1 MKTISVLKA
10 TFNQED
16 IIDEAIENIKAC
28 SHPGVN
34 FSIRDDCSSDNTAK
48 ILKSSQL
55 PNIDLEINNSNMGAA
70 ENSKLLLAESDSDY
84 IAFSAGDDFINPASL
99 FLAMK

>member
-16 IIDEAIENIKAC
+16 IVLEAIENIRAC

-34 FSIRDDCSSDNTAK
+34 FSIRDDCSTDNTAK
-48 ILKSSQL
+48 ILNSSEL
-55 PNIDLEINNSNMGAA
+55 PNIDLVINNSNMGAA
-70 ENSKLLLAESDSDY
+70 EN
-84 IAFSAGDDFINPASL
+84 ASSPVG
-99 FLAMK
+99 